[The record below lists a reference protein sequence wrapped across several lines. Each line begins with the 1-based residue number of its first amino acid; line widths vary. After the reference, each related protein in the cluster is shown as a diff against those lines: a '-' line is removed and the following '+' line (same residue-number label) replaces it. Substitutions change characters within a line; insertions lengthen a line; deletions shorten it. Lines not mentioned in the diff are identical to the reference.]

1 MLILYRKKG
10 EAIMIG
16 DGITVSVAEC
26 GTDGVRLAIDAPREV
41 AILRKE
47 LLEAAEANREAA
59 EADVNA
65 AGRKEALIKM
75 KELMKQKE
83 HK

>member
-10 EAIMIG
+10 DAIVIG
-16 DGITVSVAEC
+16 DDITISVIESNA
-26 GTDGVRLAIDAPREV
+26 DGARLAIDAPREV

-59 EADVNA
+59 ETDLAEN
-65 AGRKEALIKM
+65 KEALIKM
-75 KELMKQKE
+75 NAIIKKKE
-83 HK
+83 HNQ